1 MATADNGRFV
11 AVLEGTK
18 ESVKIKQSRANQLYK
33 AVINNGVNELNIKS
47 LQEAK
52 EYLADLSEKEIWDLF
67 DDLKN
72 KYDRDIFG
80 RGYLYKIINKSER
93 ANVENLTPEERKYG
107 IDNDKPHWVPYDK
120 GDKEGNRWYLKTSFY
135 LDWSIFSLVYY
146 KTQPSCRWQGYNF
159 FFRNGFC
166 WSDIKTVYLKC
177 RLKEKSV
184 YDVTSMSLFS
194 LMPDIPDWFF
204 VCLINSKFISE
215 YVNDFVNN
223 TSVFQINDARQLP
236 IIIPNQGQ
244 LDIFQK
250 IFNSAYKIQLQKFNN
265 EISKNKAEEKLTEIQ
280 NELDSYVYT
289 YYGL

>member
-1 MATADNGRFV
+1 
-11 AVLEGTK
+11 
-18 ESVKIKQSRANQLYK
+18 
-33 AVINNGVNELNIKS
+33 
-47 LQEAK
+47 
-52 EYLADLSEKEIWDLF
+52 
-67 DDLKN
+67 
-72 KYDRDIFG
+72 
-80 RGYLYKIINKSER
+80 
-93 ANVENLTPEERKYG
+93 
-107 IDNDKPHWVPYDK
+107 
-120 GDKEGNRWYLKTSFY
+120 
-135 LDWSIFSLVYY
+135 VYY

>member
-1 MATADNGRFV
+1 
-11 AVLEGTK
+11 
-18 ESVKIKQSRANQLYK
+18 
-33 AVINNGVNELNIKS
+33 
-47 LQEAK
+47 
-52 EYLADLSEKEIWDLF
+52 
-67 DDLKN
+67 
-72 KYDRDIFG
+72 
-80 RGYLYKIINKSER
+80 
-93 ANVENLTPEERKYG
+93 
-107 IDNDKPHWVPYDK
+107 
-120 GDKEGNRWYLKTSFY
+120 LKTSFY

-236 IIIPNQGQ
+236 IIIPNQEE